1 MIQSVFLFAT
11 FVTGGWET
19 ADSHIVIS
27 SACEKSLSFA
37 VRNSHF
43 PHMCRAPL
51 CMPHLSFIPPVPYPP
66 LRGTFPSRGRLT
78 IRGNLLSRGLRASPH
93 IYFAAKPP
101 PPFLIPNSSF
111 KQSFRTQSKDS
122 TPKGLTLNPH
132 RFYDFFNSPR
142 SAIHTFYLY
151 YIYISDYIYV

>member
-1 MIQSVFLFAT
+1 MTGKQQTLTSSFRAHARNLCHSQSGILT
-11 FVTGGWET
+11 FPTC
-19 ADSHIVIS
+19 AAHL
-27 SACEKSLSFA
+27 SACLI
-37 VRNSHF
+37 
-43 PHMCRAPL
+43 CRSYRQCPIRPYGAPS
-51 CMPHLSFIPPVPYPP
+51 PRGEG
-66 LRGTFPSRGRLT
+66 LRYG
-78 IRGNLLSRGLRASPH
+78 GNLLSRGLRASPH